1 MWHRSLCIRHWA
13 IVYALACMS
22 TASGGA
28 LREERF
34 RAAEEAFWASY
45 GARPTERWLELTQP
59 TTRARAVELGE
70 GPPLLFL
77 HGGPG
82 AGTIF
87 APIISLLEDF
97 RCIAI
102 DRPGCALS
110 PPIPPPGSSAPAK
123 MAEVLSACLDSLG
136 IERVRI
142 VTSSFG
148 GTCALWLALRHP
160 ERVARICH
168 LGCPAF
174 LAGSHLPFMIRVLAT
189 PLLGYVA
196 ARLPMNRRAVFT
208 FLRSMGEGRLIE
220 TGRVPEAFI
229 AFWMALVN
237 DTDTMQNDRE
247 MVRSVASLRGLPA
260 DLVLPDEALEA
271 MDVPTYFYWGADE
284 PFGTAEYATRLASG
298 MRDGAIDV
306 IPEAGH
312 LPWLGERE
320 DCAVRIRSFMKDA

>member
-1 MWHRSLCIRHWA
+1 
-13 IVYALACMS
+13 
-22 TASGGA
+22 

-34 RAAEEAFWASY
+34 RRAESAFWASY
-45 GARPTERWLELTQP
+45 DARPTERWLELARP
-59 TTRARAVELGE
+59 ATRARAVEFGE

-87 APIISLLEDF
+87 APIVSLLNDF

-110 PPIPPPGSSAPAK
+110 PPIPPPGLRVPET
-123 MAEVLSACLDSLG
+123 MAEVLRSCLDSLG
-136 IERVRI
+136 IERARI

-168 LGCPAF
+168 LGCPGF
-174 LAGSHLPFMIRVLAT
+174 LAGSNLPFMIRVLAT

-196 ARLPMNRRAVFT
+196 ARLPMNRRGVLA
-208 FLRSMGEGRLIE
+208 FLRSMGEGRLIDA
-220 TGRVPEAFI
+220 GLVPESFVD
-229 AFWMALVN
+229 FWMSLVN

-247 MVRSVASLRGLPA
+247 MIRSAASFRGLPSE
-260 DLVLPDEALEA
+260 LVLPDEAITA
-271 MDVPTYFYWGADE
+271 MDIPTYFYWGADE
-284 PFGTAEYATRLASG
+284 PFGTAEYATSLASG
-298 MRDGAIDV
+298 MRDGAIDIV
-306 IPEAGH
+306 PEVGH
-312 LPWLGERE
+312 IPWLGERE
-320 DCAVRIRSFMKDA
+320 DCAARIRSFMKNV